1 MAKEPDTYSKR
12 TAKDYNCLRSLFQVI
27 VCKGL
32 YMLRFKFVYR
42 LEVEGR
48 ENIPTDNNYVIA
60 PNHLSTLDP
69 PLIAAVMPRSVA
81 FMAKKELF
89 DIWLLKLFL
98 NWLGAFAVNREKLG
112 PSTIKTVKAIKDSKW
127 VFGIFPQGTREE
139 PGTIS
144 GVTKGFANIAKL
156 TKCGILPVGITGTNE
171 VKRFPFTGKIKVKIG
186 KIIPFEKDVD
196 CMVTEWGNQIQ
207 ELTGYKFIPNEE
219 EITGVKNG

>member
-1 MAKEPDTYSKR
+1 MSSKEQTSYTSRAAKE
-12 TAKDYNCLRSLFQVI
+12 YNWFRSFFQI
-27 VCKGL
+27 LVCKCI
-32 YMLRFKFVYR
+32 YMLRYKLVYR
-42 LEVEGR
+42 LEVHGK
-48 ENIPTDNNYVIA
+48 ENIPHDNDYIVA
-60 PNHLSTLDP
+60 SNHLSTLDP
-69 PLIAAVMPRSVA
+69 PLISAVMPRNVA

-89 DIWLLKLFL
+89 DIWSLRLFL

-171 VKRFPFTGKIKVKIG
+171 VKRLPFSGKIIVKIG
-186 KIIPFEKDVD
+186 KVIPYSEDID
-196 CMVTEWGNQIQ
+196 DMVSSWGQAIQ
-207 ELTGYKFIPNEE
+207 ELTGFEYIQEQKSE
-219 EITGVKNG
+219 

>member
-1 MAKEPDTYSKR
+1 MSNEQNTYTKR
-12 TAKDYNCLRSLFQVI
+12 TAKDYNWLRSIFQTI

-42 LEVEGR
+42 LEVQGK
-48 ENIPTDNNYVIA
+48 ENIPKDNNYIVA
-60 PNHLSTLDP
+60 SNHLSTLDP

-89 DIWLLKLFL
+89 DIWSLRIFL

-112 PSTIKTVKAIKDSKW
+112 PSTIKTVKSIKDSNW

-139 PGTIS
+139 AGTIS

-156 TKCGILPVGITGTNE
+156 TKCNILPVGITGTDI
-171 VKRFPFTGKIKVKIG
+171 VKRLPFSGKIVVKIG
-186 KIIPFEKDVD
+186 KIIPYNQEVD
-196 CMVTEWGNQIQ
+196 EMVSQWGNAI
-207 ELTGYKFIPNEE
+207 ETLTGYKYKADEKIEVN
-219 EITGVKNG
+219 